1 MTARREKKAGKKDR
15 NLELNLGKVC
25 NNRCIFCL
33 DGNAPRAARKWLPV
47 RRARTEIE
55 AARKDGVESLGLL
68 GGEPTA
74 HPRILEIVSAARESG
89 FKRIALASNGLKLAD
104 ADFAAALV
112 ESGVTRVGI
121 SIHGH
126 RAEIEDFLSGR
137 KGNFDKKVRAIKNLL
152 SLHRAGRLPHN
163 VSLNAVL
170 TRYTFRRM
178 APFCAFFKK
187 MGIGDVRF
195 NMIRTDACME
205 RGRELMP
212 RIGELASEIAKM
224 IAVNE
229 RRLMMEVSF
238 GDVPLC
244 IYPLEVLR
252 SRRLASRYVG
262 EIRDLDTSCA
272 VFLSPADELVE
283 VQRFQWDEKKRRVL
297 KVQAGACRDCRLS
310 SLCEGLWRS
319 YVELYGTDE
328 LEAVRIGVSLLEEGA

>member
-1 MTARREKKAGKKDR
+1 MTVRREKTAKGKDR

-33 DGNAPRAARKWLPV
+33 DGNASKAARKWLPV
-47 RRARTEIE
+47 RRARIELE
-55 AARKDGVESLGLL
+55 AARRDGVESLGLL

-74 HPRILEIVSAARESG
+74 HPRILEIVRAARDSG
-89 FKRIALASNGLKLAD
+89 FRRIALASNGLKLAD

-137 KGNFDKKVRAIKNLL
+137 KGNFDRKVRAIENLL
-152 SLHRAGRLPHN
+152 GLHRAGRLPHN

-170 TRYTFRRM
+170 TRYTFKRM

-195 NMIRTDACME
+195 NMIRTDACMD

-212 RIGELASEIAKM
+212 GISELAPEIGKM
-224 IAVNE
+224 IVVNE
-229 RRLMMEVSF
+229 RRLGMEVSF
-238 GDVPLC
+238 GDMPLC

-252 SRRLASRYVG
+252 NRRLASKYVG

-283 VQRFQWDEKKRRVL
+283 VQRFRWDEKKRQVL
-297 KVQAGACRDCRLS
+297 KVQAGVCRDCRVS
-310 SLCEGLWRS
+310 RLCEGLWRS

-328 LEAVRIGVSLLEEGA
+328 LEAVRMGVSLQEEGA

>member
-1 MTARREKKAGKKDR
+1 MTAGRDKKTKGKDR

-33 DGNAPRAARKWLPV
+33 DGNATKAARKWLPIK
-47 RRARTEIE
+47 RARIELE
-55 AARKDGVESLGLL
+55 AARRDGVEALGLL

-74 HPRILEIVSAARESG
+74 HPRILEIVRAARDGG

-104 ADFAAALV
+104 AEFAAALV

-137 KGNFDKKVRAIKNLL
+137 KGNFAKKIRAIENLL
-152 SLHRAGRLPHN
+152 TLHRAGRLPHN

-170 TRYTFRRM
+170 TRYTFKRM

-195 NMIRTDACME
+195 NMIRTDACMD
-205 RGRELMP
+205 RGRELTPM
-212 RIGELASEIAKM
+212 IGELAPEIVKM

-229 RRLMMEVSF
+229 RRLRMEVSF
-238 GDVPLC
+238 GDMPLC
-244 IYPLEVLR
+244 IYPMEVLR
-252 SRRLASRYVG
+252 NRRLASKYVG

-283 VQRFQWDEKKRRVL
+283 VQRFQWDEKKRQVL
-297 KVQAGACRDCRLS
+297 KVQAEACRDCRAS
-310 SLCEGLWRS
+310 RLCEGLWRS
-319 YVELYGTDE
+319 YAELYGTGE
-328 LEAVRIGVSLLEEGA
+328 LEAVRIGVSLPEGDA